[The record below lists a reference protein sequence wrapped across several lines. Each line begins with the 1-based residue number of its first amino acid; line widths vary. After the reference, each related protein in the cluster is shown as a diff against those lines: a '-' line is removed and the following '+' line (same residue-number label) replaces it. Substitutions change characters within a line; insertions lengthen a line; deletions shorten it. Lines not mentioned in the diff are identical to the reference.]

1 MYQDVSNLSK
11 GALDKLITDLTE
23 LRRKMQ
29 NASDVDYKGLREV
42 STYIEKLKDARNAI
56 NPLGQL
62 AGVMKE
68 VNKLRKEGY
77 TYDSVQQDLLNA
89 NDAINS
95 YQAQIDDLET
105 IIGLKEQQKDGEVD
119 TSKLTANQQK
129 LYKESVSNL
138 REMLETNKENLS
150 TAEDDAQTA
159 NDRLNAFKRLVAVQ
173 EASLTELQQIQGYL
187 DSSFDSIY
195 SIVELYGE
203 VDEGVKAMAKGLMDG
218 AFQAVQLTI
227 QIQEY
232 TAAAKIAGAATNAML
247 GVIGWIALAIQ
258 TIASVWSGLAGAHD
272 NDLTNQIKK
281 LKNNVDDLSRAYDK
295 LKTAMEQAL
304 SFGDYQQDFASAKT
318 NIERQISNYNS
329 MIALEQQKKK
339 SDSDAIREYRQA
351 IEDLQDD
358 LKELEETKITD
369 LGGFGE
375 SNYRDIAEEFVS
387 AWLDAYKETG
397 DGLDALNDKWDEY
410 VENLF
415 LKQATINKAA
425 KTYSKVMEVID
436 NAIES
441 GKTGVELEDS
451 IAYAKKLAEEGNEE
465 MNNYLKMLAEVFNI
479 TADGSSEL
487 SDLQQGIQNITE
499 EQAAAIEAYMNS
511 IRFYVAMQY
520 DVLCQ
525 IQQTLNAIR
534 QQYSTS
540 DNPTLNVLRDIRDSI
555 NSYASKL
562 AGAFKSTASGYKLQV
577 C

>member
-1 MYQDVSNLSK
+1 
-11 GALDKLITDLTE
+11 
-23 LRRKMQ
+23 
-29 NASDVDYKGLREV
+29 
-42 STYIEKLKDARNAI
+42 
-56 NPLGQL
+56 
-62 AGVMKE
+62 
-68 VNKLRKEGY
+68 
-77 TYDSVQQDLLNA
+77 
-89 NDAINS
+89 
-95 YQAQIDDLET
+95 
-105 IIGLKEQQKDGEVD
+105 
-119 TSKLTANQQK
+119 
-129 LYKESVSNL
+129 
-138 REMLETNKENLS
+138 
-150 TAEDDAQTA
+150 
-159 NDRLNAFKRLVAVQ
+159 
-173 EASLTELQQIQGYL
+173 L

-195 SIVELYGE
+195 SIVELYGD
-203 VDEGVKAMAKGLMDG
+203 VDEGVKSMAKSLMDG
-218 AFQAVQLTI
+218 VFQALQLTI

-232 TAAAKIAGAATNAML
+232 TEACRIAKVETNAMM
-247 GVIGWIALAIQ
+247 GVLGWISLALS

-272 NDLTNQIKK
+272 SDLTNQIKK

-304 SFGDYQQDFASAKT
+304 SFSDYQQDYASAKT
-318 NIERQISNYNS
+318 NIERQIASYNS

-351 IEDLQDD
+351 IEDLQDE
-358 LKELEETKITD
+358 LEELEETKITD

-375 SNYRDIAEEFVS
+375 SNYRDIAEDFVS